1 MSFHFYR
8 KPMIASATALANL
21 LKKYECYG
29 ENLVYP
35 ENEEELYETAIA
47 NTTLITS
54 ALTRI
59 RTAVENVQEKVNK
72 MEDQYSNAKKSDQK
86 DLISELHE
94 IDKESQYSQH
104 LASAEEFIHT
114 LEGQLTKAKVNLG
127 RAQRK
132 LKLPP
137 SRDSI
142 ENASVQSTNGL
153 NWSQGT

>member
-35 ENEEELYETAIA
+35 ENEDELYETAIA

-59 RTAVENVQEKVNK
+59 RNAVENIQEKVNK

-86 DLISELHE
+86 DLVFELHE
-94 IDKESQYSQH
+94 IDKESQYCNTWPLQKS
-104 LASAEEFIHT
+104 SFI
-114 LEGQLTKAKVNLG
+114 LSKAN
-127 RAQRK
+127 
-132 LKLPP
+132 
-137 SRDSI
+137 
-142 ENASVQSTNGL
+142 
-153 NWSQGT
+153 